1 MREKSNVREGMIKG
15 DCEKERERELVRD
28 VSFLSVGNNIAFILS
43 C

>member
-1 MREKSNVREGMIKG
+1 MREKSNLREGMIKG
-15 DCEKERERELVRD
+15 DCEKERELVRD